1 MATMIITRM
10 HARLTVITGR
20 TGLLAAYS
28 LAPGPGITATT
39 AGRIATTDIATDTT
53 GVDQALFIMATSS
66 TTRNAATIMALI
78 VTIIGAAIFTEVL
91 ITATVVTG
99 THTTEALTAVGS
111 AGTAADIAEKS
122 R

>member
-1 MATMIITRM
+1 MIITRM
-10 HARLTVITGR
+10 RARLTVITGR

-28 LAPGPGITATT
+28 LAPVPGITATT
-39 AGRIATTDIATDTT
+39 ADRIASTDIAMDTT
-53 GVDQALFIMATSS
+53 GVDRALFTMVTAS

-99 THTTEALTAVGS
+99 THTTEALTSAGS